1 MTGSGCPCVPDPWSL
16 QVPMLRFV
24 SPDPTPTAT
33 GVLPGAYLVGKDNVA
48 IAGEVTV
55 RDGIVVCEKGTTE
68 ASALAVQIT
77 LGQERLSQLGSET
90 VVEGVT
96 LKPLGTWT
104 LQTCLL
110 PQREK
115 PYLLVLELA
124 RHRIMSFLTKLEDWQ
139 AIESTE
145 GTLPMRLF
153 DAARKSFVKALVSAH
168 DSILPDSDATNH
180 ALRALWIALEASERL
195 ALLQAQRDFTPRAN
209 GSMYNEIESEPTD
222 PDKRK
227 PILHPGRGGVILPL
241 KPAVGT
247 LVSPNVF
254 APMTQEAITNAC
266 DFINVPMRWIEMEPA
281 EGEYDYTKTDRW
293 IEWAI
298 RQAKVPVVAGPLVDF
313 RSTSVP
319 DWLYIWE
326 NDYETLR
333 ELVYE
338 HIKTLVTRYRRT
350 ITRWTVCSGLHC
362 GEQFKLSFEQMMDL
376 TRICVLVTRKL
387 HPRAKIQVE
396 ITQPW
401 GEYHTHDRSSLPP
414 LLYAEMLSQAG
425 IQIDAFSL
433 RMQMGSYRPGLQ
445 TRDLLAF
452 SAMLDQYAMLDR
464 PITISSFG
472 VPTSKIT
479 PRNDLPDQPETG
491 TWRQPW
497 GEDSQADWLSAY
509 GAIALSKPYIES
521 ICWHELADTSGSS
534 DMRSGGLMDIKGN
547 PRPSLERLSDLR
559 IAVAE
564 STLPDSWSADS
575 ILGPKSDQV

>member
-1 MTGSGCPCVPDPWSL
+1 
-16 QVPMLRFV
+16 MLRFV
-24 SPDPTPTAT
+24 SLDPTPTTT
-33 GVLPGAYLVGKDNVA
+33 GILPGAYLIGKDNVA

-68 ASALAVQIT
+68 AAAIAVQLE
-77 LGQERLSQLGSET
+77 LGQDRFDQLGSET
-90 VVEGVT
+90 TVEGVT
-96 LKPLGTWT
+96 LRPLGSWT

-110 PQREK
+110 PQRES

-124 RHRIMSFLTKLEDWQ
+124 RHRIMMFLTKLEDWQ
-139 AIESTE
+139 AIESAE
-145 GTLPMRLF
+145 DTLPMRLF
-153 DAARKSFVKALVSAH
+153 EAARKAFVQALVCAH
-168 DSILPDSDATNH
+168 DSILPDSDASKL

-195 ALLQAQRDFTPRAN
+195 AILQAQQDFASRTD
-209 GSMYNEIESEPTD
+209 GSMYEQIESEHTSPAN
-222 PDKRK
+222 RK

-241 KPAVGT
+241 KPAIGT
-247 LVSPNVF
+247 LVSPHVF
-254 APMTQEAITNAC
+254 APTTQDAIMRSC
-266 DFINVPMRWIEMEPA
+266 DFITVPMRWIEMEPA
-281 EGEYDYTKTDRW
+281 EGEYDYSKTDRW

-298 RQAKVPVVAGPLVDF
+298 RQAKLPVIAGPLIDF
-313 RSTSVP
+313 RSTSAP

-350 ITRWTVCSGLHC
+350 VTRWTVCSGLHC
-362 GEQFKLSFEQMMDL
+362 GEHFKLSFEQMMDL

-445 TRDLLAF
+445 TRDLMAF

-464 PITISSFG
+464 PITISSLG
-472 VPTSKIT
+472 VPSSEIL
-479 PRNDLPDQPETG
+479 PREQLPDIPSAGQ
-491 TWRQPW
+491 WRQPW
-497 GEDSQADWLSAY
+497 SDQLQADWLSAY
-509 GAIALSKPYIES
+509 GAVALSKPYIES
-521 ICWHELADTSGSS
+521 ICWHELADTAGST
-534 DMRSGGLMDIKGN
+534 DMRTGGLMDIKGMA
-547 PRPSLERLSDLR
+547 RPSLDRLSDLR
-559 IAVAE
+559 TAIAE
-564 STLPDSWSADS
+564 SRLPDSWSPDS
-575 ILGPKSDQV
+575 LLGSPGVVQ

>member
-1 MTGSGCPCVPDPWSL
+1 
-16 QVPMLRFV
+16 MLRFV
-24 SPDPTPTAT
+24 SIDPTPMTT
-33 GVLPGAYLVGKDNVA
+33 GTLPGAYLVGKDNVA

-68 ASALAVQIT
+68 AVAIAVQ
-77 LGQERLSQLGSET
+77 LDLDQGRLDQLGSDIT
-90 VVEGVT
+90 VEGVT
-96 LKPLGTWT
+96 LRPLGTWT

-110 PQREK
+110 PQRES

-124 RHRIMSFLTKLEDWQ
+124 RHRIMMFLTKLEDWQ

-153 DAARKSFVKALVSAH
+153 DAARKSFVQAMVCAP
-168 DSILPDSDATNH
+168 DSILPDSKAAKL

-195 ALLQAQRDFTPRAN
+195 ALQQAEHDFGPRTD
-209 GSMYNEIESEPTD
+209 GSMYESIESEHTVPA
-222 PDKRK
+222 KRK
-227 PILHPGRGGVILPL
+227 PILHPGRGGVMLPL
-241 KPAVGT
+241 KPAIGT
-247 LVSPNVF
+247 VVSPNVF
-254 APMTQEAITNAC
+254 APMTQDAITRSC
-266 DFINVPMRWIEMEPA
+266 DFITVPMRWTEMEPA
-281 EGEYDYTKTDRW
+281 EGEYDYSRTDRW

-298 RQAKVPVVAGPLVDF
+298 REAKVQVVGGPLIDF
-313 RSTSVP
+313 RSASVP

-350 ITRWTVCSGLHC
+350 VTRWTVCSGLHC
-362 GEQFKLSFEQMMDL
+362 GDHFKLSFEQMMDL

-445 TRDLLAF
+445 TRDLMAF

-464 PITISSFG
+464 PITISSLG
-472 VPTSKIT
+472 VPTSKIA
-479 PRNDLPDQPETG
+479 PKDDLPNWPDSG
-491 TWRQPW
+491 MWRQPW
-497 GEDSQADWLSAY
+497 SEAAQADWLSAY
-509 GAIALSKPYIES
+509 TAVALSKPYIES
-521 ICWHELADTSGSS
+521 VCWHELADPSGST
-534 DMRSGGLMDIKGN
+534 DMRTGGLMDIKGLG
-547 PRPSLERLSDLR
+547 RPALDCMTDLR
-559 IAVAE
+559 TAVSE
-564 STLPDSWSADS
+564 SKLPSSWSADS
-575 ILGPKSDQV
+575 LLKGSPIVPS

>member
-1 MTGSGCPCVPDPWSL
+1 
-16 QVPMLRFV
+16 MLRFV
-24 SPDPTPTAT
+24 AQDSSVAISQQI
-33 GVLPGAYLVGKDNVA
+33 LPGAYLIGPDSVP
-48 IAGEVTV
+48 IAGEVIAEQGTI
-55 RDGIVVCEKGTTE
+55 RCEKGTRE
-68 ASALAVQIT
+68 AASLALQFDLDAT
-77 LGQERLSQLGSET
+77 RLSE
-90 VVEGVT
+90 
-96 LKPLGTWT
+96 LKLTEPIIDDIRLQPLGCWV

-110 PQREK
+110 KDRDR
-115 PYLLVLELA
+115 PYILALELA
-124 RHRIMSFLTKLEDWQ
+124 RHRIMLFLTKLEDWQ
-139 AIESTE
+139 AFDIDPNSQV
-145 GTLPMRLF
+145 MRLF
-153 DAARKSFVKALVSAH
+153 NVAREAFTKALVASSAH
-168 DSILPDSDATNH
+168 SSNIKDAERYG
-180 ALRALWIALEASERL
+180 LLALWIALEASERL
-195 ALLQAQRDFTPRAN
+195 TLLQTNRDFGDRMNGQLYLSVSEDAGISKRA
-209 GSMYNEIESEPTD
+209 MPV
-222 PDKRK
+222 
-227 PILHPGRGGVILPL
+227 LHPTRGGVVLPT
-241 KPAVGT
+241 KPAIGSV
-247 LVSPNVF
+247 VSPGVF
-254 APMTQEAITNAC
+254 KDEVKAAAVGAC
-266 DFINVPMRWIEMEPA
+266 DFISLPMRWIEMEPI
-281 EGEYDYTKTDRW
+281 EGEYAYTPTDHW

-298 RQAKVPVVAGPLVDF
+298 RAAKLPVIAGPVIDF
-313 RSTSVP
+313 RAQSVP

-425 IQIDAFSL
+425 IQIDSFSL

-472 VPTSKIT
+472 VPTSEIT

-497 GEDSQADWLSAY
+497 NQESQADWLSAY
-509 GAIALSKPYIES
+509 GAVALSKPYIES

-534 DMRSGGLMDIKGN
+534 DMRSGGVMDIKGN

-559 IAVAE
+559 IAIAE
-564 STLPDSWSADS
+564 SKLPESWSPDS
-575 ILGPKSDQV
+575 ILGPKSDPV

>member
-1 MTGSGCPCVPDPWSL
+1 
-16 QVPMLRFV
+16 MLRFV
-24 SPDPTPTAT
+24 SIDPTPTTT
-33 GVLPGAYLVGKDNVA
+33 GALSGAYLVGKDNVA

-55 RDGIVVCEKGTTE
+55 CDGIIVCEKGTTE
-68 ASALAVQIT
+68 AVAIAVQ
-77 LGQERLSQLGSET
+77 LDLDQGRLDQLGSDI
-90 VVEGVT
+90 VVEGVR
-96 LKPLGTWT
+96 LAPLGTWT

-110 PQREK
+110 PQRES

-124 RHRIMSFLTKLEDWQ
+124 RHRIMMFLTKLEDWQ

-153 DAARKSFVKALVSAH
+153 DIARESFIQAMVCAP
-168 DSILPDSDATNH
+168 DSILPDSKAAKL

-195 ALLQAQRDFTPRAN
+195 ALQQAERDFTPRN
-209 GSMYNEIESEPTD
+209 DGSMYESIESEHTD
-222 PDKRK
+222 PAKRK
-227 PILHPGRGGVILPL
+227 PILHPGRGGVMLPF
-241 KPAVGT
+241 KPAMGSV
-247 LVSPNVF
+247 VSPNIF
-254 APMTQEAITNAC
+254 APMTQDAIARSC
-266 DFINVPMRWIEMEPA
+266 DFITVPMRWTEMEPA
-281 EGEYDYTKTDRW
+281 EGEYDYSKTDRW

-298 RQAKVPVVAGPLVDF
+298 RQAKIQVVGGPLIDF

-319 DWLYIWE
+319 EWLYIWE

-350 ITRWTVCSGLHC
+350 VTRWTVCSGLHC
-362 GEQFKLSFEQMMDL
+362 GEHFKLSFEQMMDL

-464 PITISSFG
+464 PITISSLG
-472 VPTSKIT
+472 VPTSKIS
-479 PRNDLPDQPETG
+479 PKDNLPNHPNAG
-491 TWRQPW
+491 MWRQPW
-497 GEDSQADWLSAY
+497 SEALQADWLSAY
-509 GAIALSKPYIES
+509 AAVALSKPYIES
-521 ICWHELADTSGSS
+521 ICWHELADPTGST
-534 DMRSGGLMDIKGN
+534 DMRTGGLMDIKGLG
-547 PRPSLERLSDLR
+547 RPALDRMTELR
-559 IAVAE
+559 TAVAE
-564 STLPDSWSADS
+564 SKLPPTWSADAL
-575 ILGPKSDQV
+575 LGSQNAPT

>member
-1 MTGSGCPCVPDPWSL
+1 
-16 QVPMLRFV
+16 MLRFV
-24 SPDPTPTAT
+24 SIDPTPTAT
-33 GVLPGAYLVGKDNVA
+33 GNLPGAYLVGKDNVA

-68 ASALAVQIT
+68 AVAIAVQ
-77 LGQERLSQLGSET
+77 LDLDQGRLDQLGSDT
-90 VVEGVT
+90 TIEGVT
-96 LKPLGTWT
+96 LRPLGTWT

-110 PQREK
+110 PQREN

-124 RHRIMSFLTKLEDWQ
+124 RHRIMMFLTKLEDWQ
-139 AIESTE
+139 AIESAE

-153 DAARKSFVKALVSAH
+153 EAAKESFVQAMVNAPE
-168 DSILPDSDATNH
+168 SILPDSKAAKL

-195 ALLQAQRDFTPRAN
+195 ALQQAENDFTPRTD
-209 GSMYNEIESEPTD
+209 GSMYESIESEHTEPA
-222 PDKRK
+222 KRK
-227 PILHPGRGGVILPL
+227 PILHPGRGGVMLPL
-241 KPAVGT
+241 KPAIGAV
-247 LVSPNVF
+247 VSPNVF
-254 APMTQEAITNAC
+254 APMTQDAITRSC
-266 DFINVPMRWIEMEPA
+266 DFITVPMRWTEMEPA
-281 EGEYDYTKTDRW
+281 EGEYDYSRTDRW

-298 RQAKVPVVAGPLVDF
+298 RQAKIQVVAGPLIDF
-313 RSTSVP
+313 RSASVP

-350 ITRWTVCSGLHC
+350 VTRWTVCSGLHC
-362 GEQFKLSFEQMMDL
+362 GDHFKLSFEQMMDL

-445 TRDLLAF
+445 TRDLMAF

-472 VPTSKIT
+472 VPTSKIA
-479 PRNDLPDQPETG
+479 PRDDLPSWPDSG
-491 TWRQPW
+491 MWRQPW
-497 GEDSQADWLSAY
+497 SEAAQADWLSAY
-509 GAIALSKPYIES
+509 AAVALSKPYIES
-521 ICWHELADTSGSS
+521 ICWHELADPSGST
-534 DMRSGGLMDIKGN
+534 DMRTGGLMDTKGLG
-547 PRPSLERLSDLR
+547 RPALDRMTDLR
-559 IAVAE
+559 TAVSE
-564 STLPDSWSADS
+564 SKLPASWSADALL
-575 ILGPKSDQV
+575 LGSPSVPT

>member
-1 MTGSGCPCVPDPWSL
+1 
-16 QVPMLRFV
+16 MLRFV
-24 SPDPTPTAT
+24 SLDPTPTTT
-33 GVLPGAYLVGKDNVA
+33 GILPGAYLVGKDNVA

-55 RDGIVVCEKGTTE
+55 RDGIVVCEKGSSE
-68 ASALAVQIT
+68 AAAIAVQLD
-77 LGQERLSQLGSET
+77 LGQERLDQLGGDT
-90 VVEGVT
+90 TIEGVT
-96 LKPLGTWT
+96 LRPLGTWT

-110 PQREK
+110 PQRES

-124 RHRIMSFLTKLEDWQ
+124 RHRIMMFLTKLEDWQ

-145 GTLPMRLF
+145 GTLPMRLYE
-153 DAARKSFVKALVSAH
+153 AAKTAFVQAMVHAH
-168 DSILPDSDATNH
+168 DSILSDSQASKL

-195 ALLQAQRDFTPRAN
+195 ALQQAQQDFTPRSN
-209 GSMYNEIESEPTD
+209 GSMYESIETEHTD
-222 PDKRK
+222 PAKRK
-227 PILHPGRGGVILPL
+227 PILHPGRGGVMLPL
-241 KPAVGT
+241 KPAIGT
-247 LVSPNVF
+247 VVSPNVF
-254 APMTQEAITNAC
+254 APMTQDAITRSC
-266 DFINVPMRWIEMEPA
+266 DFITVPMRWIEMEPA

-298 RQAKVPVVAGPLVDF
+298 RQAKIPVVGGPLIDF
-313 RSTSVP
+313 RSASVP

-350 ITRWTVCSGLHC
+350 VTRWTVCSGLHC
-362 GEQFKLSFEQMMDL
+362 GEHFKLSFEQMMDL

-401 GEYHTHDRSSLPP
+401 GEYHTHDRASLPP

-445 TRDLLAF
+445 TRDLMAF
-452 SAMLDQYAMLDR
+452 SSMLDQYAMLDR

-472 VPTSKIT
+472 APSSKIN
-479 PRNDLPDQPETG
+479 PRDTLPDTPG
-491 TWRQPW
+491 PGMWRRPW
-497 GEDSQADWLSAY
+497 DEDTQADWLSAY
-509 GAIALSKPYIES
+509 GAVALSKPYIES
-521 ICWHELADTSGSS
+521 ICWHELADNSGST
-534 DMRSGGLMDIKGN
+534 DMRTGGLMDIKG
-547 PRPSLERLSDLR
+547 LGRLSLDRLTDLR
-559 IAVAE
+559 TAVVE
-564 STLPDSWSADS
+564 SKLPESWDADTL
-575 ILGPKSDQV
+575 LGSSSVTG

>member
-1 MTGSGCPCVPDPWSL
+1 
-16 QVPMLRFV
+16 MLRFV
-24 SPDPTPTAT
+24 SLDPTPTTT

-55 RDGIVVCEKGTTE
+55 RDGIVVCEKGSTE
-68 ASALAVQIT
+68 AAAIAVQ
-77 LGQERLSQLGSET
+77 LDLDQERLDQIGEDT
-90 VVEGVT
+90 TIEGVR
-96 LKPLGTWT
+96 LRPLGTWS

-124 RHRIMSFLTKLEDWQ
+124 RHRIMMFLTKLEDWQ

-153 DAARKSFVKALVSAH
+153 DAAKRAFVDAMVCAH
-168 DSILPDSDATNH
+168 DSILPDSNASKL

-195 ALLQAQRDFTPRAN
+195 ALQQAQQDFTPRTT
-209 GSMYNEIESEPTD
+209 GSMYEEIESEHTD
-222 PDKRK
+222 PAKRK
-227 PILHPGRGGVILPL
+227 PILHPGRGGVVLPFRPL
-241 KPAVGT
+241 VGT
-247 LVSPNVF
+247 VVSPNVF
-254 APMTQEAITNAC
+254 APMTQDAITRAC
-266 DFINVPMRWIEMEPA
+266 DFITIPMRWIEMEPA
-281 EGEYDYTKTDRW
+281 EGEYDYSRTDRW

-298 RQAKVPVVAGPLVDF
+298 REAKVPVVGGPLIDF
-313 RSTSVP
+313 RSASVP

-326 NDYETLR
+326 NDYDTLR

-350 ITRWTVCSGLHC
+350 VTRWTVCSGLHC
-362 GEQFKLSFEQMMDL
+362 GDHFKLSFEQMMDL

-445 TRDLLAF
+445 TRDLMAF
-452 SAMLDQYAMLDR
+452 SSMLDQYAMLDR
-464 PITISSFG
+464 PITLSSFG
-472 VPTSKIT
+472 VPSSKIAPKDT
-479 PRNDLPDQPETG
+479 LPDTPSSG
-491 TWRQPW
+491 MWRQPW
-497 GEDSQADWLSAY
+497 NESTQADWLSAY
-509 GAIALSKPYIES
+509 ASVALSKPYIES
-521 ICWHELADTSGSS
+521 VCWHELADTSGST
-534 DMRSGGLMDIKGN
+534 DMRTGGLMDIKGLA
-547 PRPSLERLSDLR
+547 RPALERLIDLR
-559 IAVAE
+559 TAVVE
-564 STLPDSWSADS
+564 TKLPESWSADTL
-575 ILGPKSDQV
+575 LGSPGIPS

>member
-1 MTGSGCPCVPDPWSL
+1 
-16 QVPMLRFV
+16 MLRFV
-24 SPDPTPTAT
+24 SLDPTPTST
-33 GVLPGAYLVGKDNVA
+33 GILPGAYLVGKDNVA

-55 RDGIVVCEKGTTE
+55 RDGIVVCEKGSTE
-68 ASALAVQIT
+68 AAAIAVQLD
-77 LGQERLSQLGSET
+77 LGQERLDQLGPDT
-90 VVEGVT
+90 TIEGIT
-96 LKPLGTWT
+96 LRPLGSWT

-110 PQREK
+110 PQRES

-124 RHRIMSFLTKLEDWQ
+124 RHRIMMFLTKLEDWQ
-139 AIESTE
+139 AIESVE

-153 DAARKSFVKALVSAH
+153 DAARKAFVKALVCAH
-168 DSILPDSDATNH
+168 DSILPDSDASKL

-195 ALLQAQRDFTPRAN
+195 ALQQAQQDFAARAD
-209 GSMYNEIESEPTD
+209 GSMYEEIESEHTNPAN
-222 PDKRK
+222 RK

-241 KPAVGT
+241 KPAIGAV
-247 LVSPNVF
+247 VSPNVF
-254 APMTQEAITNAC
+254 APTTQDAIMRSC
-266 DFINVPMRWIEMEPA
+266 DFITAPMRWIEMEPA
-281 EGEYDYTKTDRW
+281 EGEYDYSKTDRW

-298 RQAKVPVVAGPLVDF
+298 RQAKLPVVAGPLIDF

-350 ITRWTVCSGLHC
+350 VTRWTVCSGLHC
-362 GEQFKLSFEQMMDL
+362 GEHFKLSFEQMMDL

-445 TRDLLAF
+445 TRDLMAF

-464 PITISSFG
+464 PITISSLG
-472 VPTSKIT
+472 VPSSEIL
-479 PRNDLPDQPETG
+479 PREQLPDIPSAGQ
-491 TWRQPW
+491 WRQPW
-497 GEDSQADWLSAY
+497 SDQVQADWLSAY
-509 GAIALSKPYIES
+509 GAVALSKPYIES
-521 ICWHELADTSGSS
+521 ICWHELADTAGST
-534 DMRSGGLMDIKGN
+534 DMRTGGLMDIKGIA
-547 PRPSLERLSDLR
+547 RPSLDRLTDLR
-559 IAVAE
+559 TAIAE
-564 STLPDSWSADS
+564 SRLPESWSPDAL
-575 ILGPKSDQV
+575 LGSPGVAP

>member
-1 MTGSGCPCVPDPWSL
+1 MS
-16 QVPMLRFV
+16 PMLRFV
-24 SPDPTPTAT
+24 SLDPTPAIT
-33 GVLPGAYLVGKDNVA
+33 GTLPGAYLVGKDNVA
-48 IAGEVTV
+48 ITGEVTL
-55 RDGIVVCEKGTTE
+55 RDGIVVCEKGTSE
-68 ASALAVQIT
+68 AAAIAVQ
-77 LGQERLSQLGSET
+77 LDLNQERLDQLGSDT
-90 VVEGVT
+90 TVEGIE

-110 PQREK
+110 PQREN

-124 RHRIMSFLTKLEDWQ
+124 RHRIMLCLTKLEDWQ
-139 AIESTE
+139 SIESSE
-145 GTLPMRLF
+145 GTLPMRLLS
-153 DAARKSFVKALVSAH
+153 AAQSVFVQALVHAP
-168 DSILPDSDATNH
+168 DSIKPDSDAAKL

-195 ALLQAQRDFTPRAN
+195 ALFQAQSDFPVRVN
-209 GSMYNEIESEPTD
+209 GEMYESIDTEQTEPSR
-222 PDKRK
+222 RK
-227 PILHPGRGGVILPL
+227 PILHPTRGGVVLPL

-247 LVSPNVF
+247 VVSPHVY
-254 APMTQEAITNAC
+254 APMTQDAITRSC
-266 DFINVPMRWIEMEPA
+266 DFITVPMRWIEMEPA
-281 EGEYDYTKTDRW
+281 EGEYDYTRTDRW

-298 RQAKVPVVAGPLVDF
+298 REAKIPIVAGPLIDF
-313 RSTSVP
+313 RSASVP

-350 ITRWTVCSGLHC
+350 VTRWTVSSGLHC
-362 GEQFKLSFEQMMDL
+362 GEHFKLSFEQMMDL

-452 SAMLDQYAMLDR
+452 SSMLDQYAMLDR

-472 VPTSKIT
+472 VPSSKIA
-479 PRNDLPDQPETG
+479 PRDELPNWPSAGQ
-491 TWRQPW
+491 WRQPW
-497 GEDSQADWLSAY
+497 SESAQADWLSAY
-509 GAIALSKPYIES
+509 GAVALSKPYIES
-521 ICWHELADTSGSS
+521 ICWHELADTSGST
-534 DMRSGGLMDIKGN
+534 DMRTGGLMDIKGLA
-547 PRPSLERLSDLR
+547 RPALDRLTELR
-559 IAVAE
+559 TAITE
-564 STLPDSWSADS
+564 SKLPQSWSADAFLS
-575 ILGPKSDQV
+575 SPSVPS